1 MYLTLLDNFRIMLR
15 LMKSNGCVPL
25 LCLYT
30 KIYNKCTI
38 YTNKLIL
45 TPSSPSDDIKCK
57 KLKPLM
63 HNIPK
68 WSDTL

>member
-1 MYLTLLDNFRIMLR
+1 MLR
-15 LMKSNGCVPL
+15 LMKSNGSVPL
-25 LCLYT
+25 LCPYT

-45 TPSSPSDDIKCK
+45 TPLSPSDIKCE
-57 KLKPLM
+57 KLNPLM

-68 WSDTL
+68 WSNTL